1 MLGFSGGSETNAG
14 EADPWVRKDSLEKEM
29 ATDSSLLAW
38 EIPWTEESGGLQS
51 IGLQRVQ
58 TGLSDSTTTVANSC
72 YSRKR
77 GSLATS

>member
-38 EIPWTEESGGLQS
+38 EIP
-51 IGLQRVQ
+51 
-58 TGLSDSTTTVANSC
+58 
-72 YSRKR
+72 
-77 GSLATS
+77 